1 MGKSTLDDHVRQYYE
16 RQRLSPASLHSL
28 KTLIRSGNSIQK
40 SGTPARRRRILSA
53 AAVLLTILS
62 AAIWF
67 SSSVTTTPQRPAEI
81 AAVIAQQAALGHNE
95 RQELEFRVSRC
106 EQLREQMKSLDFTP
120 VEPEMMRKMNMRIVG
135 ARYTTIEGGMA
146 AQMLYVDA
154 KGVPCTLYE
163 VRPTEKLARVPA
175 GERDVDGV
183 KVSMWREK
191 GLLMVLARPIA

>member
-1 MGKSTLDDHVRQYYE
+1 MGKPTLDDHVRQYYE
-16 RQRLSPASLHSL
+16 RQRLSPASVHSL
-28 KTLIRSGNSIQK
+28 KTLIRSGKSIQT
-40 SGTPARRRRILSA
+40 SGTPARRWGILNA
-53 AAVLLTILS
+53 AALLTILS

-81 AAVIAQQAALGHNE
+81 AAVIAQQAALSHNK
-95 RQELEFRVSRC
+95 RQVLEFRVSRC
-106 EQLREQMKSLDFTP
+106 EQLRELMKSLDFTP
-120 VEPEMMRKMNMRIVG
+120 VEPEIMRKMNMRIVG

-175 GERDVDGV
+175 GQRDVDGV